1 MRTGIRL
8 RVGAGSAIALVLG
21 GVALGGALVTAAGTR
36 ADGRELSQH
45 LVPAAAAE
53 VDLLSLYQA
62 QETWVRD
69 YVTIGHP
76 GSLAQFHDEATQIR
90 NTQDHIDRLATNY
103 GQITKQLTATAAAE
117 QAWLTG
123 VADPQLAATGRGNF
137 PAAQA
142 LQADIGH
149 TRPYMLAIR
158 SAGAALQG
166 QITDVQQIT
175 ANKLGRGQHTLLAAL
190 IAVCILLAAIAADH
204 VIAVWFSVLRPLR
217 ALRSAADAVA
227 AGDYDTRIPATGPSE
242 LADLGIDMELM
253 RSRLVTALAEQRE
266 AQQRFRRLFEVAPDA
281 MIAVA
286 PDGLVTM
293 ANTQAEQTFGY
304 AAGDLIGRS
313 VEMLVPEKAR
323 AALAAARSG
332 YFAAPQAQPDVTEF
346 TLSGLRQDGR
356 RFPAEITLSGLQTD
370 SGMLVTAAIRDVTER
385 LAMEAERERLR
396 AIAERE
402 RIERRLQQSQ
412 RLESLGQLVGGVAHD
427 FNNLLNVIQGYA
439 DFSAEQVQALAPADA
454 RLEPVLEDIEQV
466 RVAAQQASRLTRQLL
481 TFARENVNRPEVL
494 DLNEAVK
501 EAGLL
506 LRRTLGEH
514 IELVIAAEPAL
525 WRVKADRGQLEQVLV
540 NLAVNARDAMP
551 GGGRLSIDTGNTEV
565 DAAYVTRRPEL
576 KPGRY
581 ARLRVSDTGTGM
593 DRATADR
600 VFEPFFSTK
609 PKGRGTGLGLATVY
623 GVVTQ
628 AGGSIEIYSELGLGT
643 TITVLLPATD
653 EAAEPHLPS
662 AAAPDDQRGHGET
675 ILVVE
680 DEESL
685 RQLTGRILTRNGYQ
699 VCAVGSGAEAVRRAA
714 DPAQPITLLLTD
726 VVMPEMLGNEVAAR
740 IGAIR
745 PDVPALFM
753 SGYAQPI
760 LDSHGIAPQPFEIL
774 EKPFTEAALLSRVR
788 KAITRIPPPRRA
800 DADTAG
806 GLSAS
811 GEATIRRTDDI

>member
-501 EAGLL
+501 EAGQL